1 MVTFSFYLFAIFLK
15 KKWKLSKN
23 NLREITRRYTR
34 RFVAKK
40 LSSLYLYAGT
50 IFAETDRLESYLRWR
65 IIEYP
70 NVRLDFSVSTGE
82 YRRTR
87 KKTSFRWFV
96 GFVPS
101 FSVSLSL
108 ARVCATHRY
117 SENKRVRESRGVV
130 VASTGC
136 IVEHRASSFIE
147 PVGAWGYRPRIAQI
161 IRSCSLVACTRV
173 LYFSLFFFF
182 TTNASVPWF
191 RRRARKAGL
200 LGKINFLARRNF
212 REIRHVSLDSIILN
226 NFYIYYICVSK

>member
-108 ARVCATHRY
+108 ACVLHTAILKINAFENLAVSWLPVLVVSSSTELRVLSNRSVHGDIA
-117 SENKRVRESRGVV
+117 RVSLRSSVV
-130 VASTGC
+130 VP
-136 IVEHRASSFIE
+136 SSHVLVYYTFLSFSFLRPTLPFRDFE
-147 PVGAWGYRPRIAQI
+147 GGRERQGY
-161 IRSCSLVACTRV
+161 LE
-173 LYFSLFFFF
+173 
-182 TTNASVPWF
+182 
-191 RRRARKAGL
+191 K
-200 LGKINFLARRNF
+200 
-212 REIRHVSLDSIILN
+212 SI
-226 NFYIYYICVSK
+226 F